1 MTSLGARTQ
10 HRTGNGAAATALAL
24 FGAAFVARM
33 AIWLAFPDPAYP
45 DSFYYVAVARELA
58 AGTGFQVPFL
68 WNFVDVGGHLPAVAA
83 LPLPSNAHWMPLASI
98 VQVPFIWILGPT
110 ALASSLPFWILGAI
124 AAPLTYLLGRDAGL
138 SDRVSVPAGVLMIL
152 PGAAAGYLGQP
163 DNFALYMVLGAL
175 SLWACARGLQGD
187 RRAFALG
194 GLAVGLATL
203 SRTDGVLLGV
213 PFALVFAAELG
224 RRWRARR
231 VGDGGGGGGGGDERP
246 RIGWAAALA
255 CFGLFLLVVGP
266 WLLRDLAVFG
276 SFSPSSASGRILWLS
291 DYQQL
296 FSASDETT
304 LTTFLAQGPVALLE
318 SRVGGFVAALVV
330 IGGTPLLFF
339 LVPLVLWGALR
350 HRTDPSFVPWAIY
363 GATFLLLCGL
373 VFAVHVP
380 HGMALHSGLALIPH
394 AYLLAF
400 VGLEA
405 AVAWVARRRP
415 RWDVPRATRNLT
427 VVVIAA
433 SWVFAGVATARLAA
447 EWSAETAD
455 RAALLAARPLPPGDR
470 LMSPD
475 PGAFWYRY
483 GIVGVVTPND
493 PLAVIE
499 RVARDYGVRWLV
511 IEREHAVPALRA
523 VLDGSARPAWISAPL
538 ATVPAGR
545 TEAEGS
551 TASPRAALYAVCT
564 TPGDTRCSAEQ

>member
-10 HRTGNGAAATALAL
+10 HRTGNGAALTALAL
-24 FGAAFVARM
+24 FGAAFVARV
-33 AIWLAFPDPAYP
+33 ATWLAFPGPAYP

-83 LPLPSNAHWMPLASI
+83 LPLPSNAHWMPLASV
-98 VQVPFIWILGPT
+98 VQVPFIWLLGPT

-124 AAPLTYLLGRDAGL
+124 AAPLTYAIGRDAGL
-138 SDRVSVPAGVLMIL
+138 ADRVSVPAGVLMIL
-152 PGAAAGYLGQP
+152 PGAAAAYLGQP
-163 DNFALYMVLGAL
+163 DNYALFMVLGAL
-175 SLWACARGLQGD
+175 ALWACSRGLRGD

-213 PFALVFAAELG
+213 PFALVFAAERW
-224 RRWRARR
+224 RRWGLRRAD
-231 VGDGGGGGGGGDERP
+231 GDGTDHSLP
-246 RIGWAAALA
+246 RIGWGAAFA
-255 CFGLFLLVVGP
+255 CFGLFLLVVVP

-276 SFSPSSASGRILWLS
+276 SITPSSASGRILWLR

-304 LTTFLAQGPVALLE
+304 LATFLAQGPASLLA
-318 SRVGGFVAALVV
+318 SRIGGFVAALIV

-339 LVPLVLWGALR
+339 LVPLVLVGAWR
-350 HRTDPSFVPWAIY
+350 RRVAPAFVPWAIY
-363 GATFLLLCGL
+363 GITFLLFCGL

-380 HGMALHSGLALIPH
+380 FGMALHSGLALIPH

-405 AVAWVARRRP
+405 TVGWVAARRSG
-415 RWDVPRATRNLT
+415 WDVPRATRNLAVL
-427 VVVIAA
+427 VVAVA
-433 SWVFAGVATARLAA
+433 WVFAGLATVRLAA
-447 EWSAETAD
+447 EWNVETQD
-455 RAALLAARPLPPGDR
+455 RAALVAARPLPVADR

-483 GIVGVVTPND
+483 GIAGVITPND
-493 PLAVIE
+493 PLPVIE
-499 RVARDYGVRWLV
+499 QAARDYGVRWLV
-511 IEREHAVPALRA
+511 IEREHVVPALRP

-538 ATVPAGR
+538 ATVPAGL
-545 TEAEGS
+545 TEADGS
-551 TASPRAALYAVCT
+551 AAPLRAALYAVCT
-564 TPGDTRCSAEQ
+564 TPGDTRCAAGQ